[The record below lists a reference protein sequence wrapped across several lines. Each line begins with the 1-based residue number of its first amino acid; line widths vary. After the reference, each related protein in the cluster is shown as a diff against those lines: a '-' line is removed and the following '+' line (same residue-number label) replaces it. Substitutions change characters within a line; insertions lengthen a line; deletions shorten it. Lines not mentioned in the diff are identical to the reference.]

1 MTNERSRETN
11 IGSLVLFDLS
21 TLRSAIDGRYGDENE
36 SYKRMVDPEAD
47 DVDGLESELFDF
59 VCKTYHD
66 SEAAGGFSEQ
76 SLRDLVAHAARFTDV
91 TLRHFSLPESIPAM
105 TDVGLSLIHL
115 VGDCV
120 ESGAPF
126 PIENRLEVLKEV
138 SGIIYRDL
146 AIERSRNRAGD
157 HGADGRKILF
167 TNEARTRAVIESL
180 DAAIEACKKP
190 EYQISNNE
198 KESANAQNDGNQRMW
213 FCLAAD
219 GQLVIL
225 GDHSDFD
232 AAEDAATSSGVE
244 AIWIFDRITADSWV
258 STLTSPEAKMSLR
271 DDCYPSAAEII
282 DVEYLIDSELIEH
295 SERIW
300 RNAAGKLHRKD
311 GPAVESANGNKEWW
325 VNGKLHREGLPAIE
339 RANGDKEWYQNGLR
353 YREDGPSIDC
363 VSGYRAWYRNGQLHR
378 EDGPAIEH
386 ANGDKAWCRNGVRH
400 REDGPAIEYADG
412 TKEYWINGDRHRDDG
427 PAIERA
433 DGTVEYWIE
442 GEKIEP
448 NDDQPTEIMPNG
460 NRIWRN
466 ANGEL
471 HRENGPAVD
480 CVGGERAWYRN
491 GKGHREDGPAIE
503 RADGTVEYWLNGE
516 PVDPPKASGRPKP
529 R

>member
-1 MTNERSRETN
+1 MNTRKMLNKPKLPFVLQTDLQTIDENTTAERARALSQQIEALYDAYYAN
-11 IGSLVLFDLS
+11 S
-21 TLRSAIDGRYGDENE
+21 TLEGEHSWYDMHQRDHDALIE
-36 SYKRMVDPEAD
+36 
-47 DVDGLESELFDF
+47 LEEVVRASSKPPL
-59 VCKTYHD
+59 
-66 SEAAGGFSEQ
+66 
-76 SLRDLVAHAARFTDV
+76 
-91 TLRHFSLPESIPAM
+91 
-105 TDVGLSLIHL
+105 DVGLVAGFRNKDWRNDYL
-115 VGDCV
+115 
-120 ESGAPF
+120 APMQMVSVQDHRRNEIF
-126 PIENRLEVLKEV
+126 TGIIAGKVQGNNVQVILLRDGGGIAPSWVLKSNITPVKEE
-138 SGIIYRDL
+138 DL
-146 AIERSRNRAGD
+146 ARLSKFYATTIAKI
-157 HGADGRKILF
+157 RKQI
-167 TNEARTRAVIESL
+167 APAES
-180 DAAIEACKKP
+180 DKKP

-219 GQLVIL
+219 GKLVIL
-225 GDHSDFD
+225 GDHSDFN

-491 GKGHREDGPAIE
+491 GKVHREDGPAIE

>member
-59 VCKTYHD
+59 VCKTYRD

-180 DAAIEACKKP
+180 DAAIEACSPKK
-190 EYQISNNE
+190 
-198 KESANAQNDGNQRMW
+198 K
-213 FCLAAD
+213 
-219 GQLVIL
+219 
-225 GDHSDFD
+225 
-232 AAEDAATSSGVE
+232 
-244 AIWIFDRITADSWV
+244 TA
-258 STLTSPEAKMSLR
+258 LR
-271 DDCYPSAAEII
+271 A
-282 DVEYLIDSELIEH
+282 
-295 SERIW
+295 
-300 RNAAGKLHRKD
+300 
-311 GPAVESANGNKEWW
+311 
-325 VNGKLHREGLPAIE
+325 
-339 RANGDKEWYQNGLR
+339 
-353 YREDGPSIDC
+353 
-363 VSGYRAWYRNGQLHR
+363 
-378 EDGPAIEH
+378 
-386 ANGDKAWCRNGVRH
+386 
-400 REDGPAIEYADG
+400 
-412 TKEYWINGDRHRDDG
+412 
-427 PAIERA
+427 
-433 DGTVEYWIE
+433 
-442 GEKIEP
+442 
-448 NDDQPTEIMPNG
+448 
-460 NRIWRN
+460 
-466 ANGEL
+466 
-471 HRENGPAVD
+471 
-480 CVGGERAWYRN
+480 
-491 GKGHREDGPAIE
+491 
-503 RADGTVEYWLNGE
+503 
-516 PVDPPKASGRPKP
+516 
-529 R
+529 